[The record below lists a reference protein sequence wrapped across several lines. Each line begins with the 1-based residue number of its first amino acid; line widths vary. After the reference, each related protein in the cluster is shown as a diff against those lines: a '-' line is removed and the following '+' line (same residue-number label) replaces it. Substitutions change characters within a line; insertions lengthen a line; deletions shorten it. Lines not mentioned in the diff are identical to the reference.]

1 MIEIKGLTVTYPDG
15 TRALEDVGFSVP
27 EGERVALVGANG
39 AGKSTLLMAMV
50 GVCEKK
56 AGSVSIAGVE
66 LTKKNLPTLRAH
78 AGVVLQNPDDQLF
91 CATVFDD
98 VAFGPR
104 NMGMDEK
111 AVERRVASVLSDL
124 GAEKLRDR
132 MPHRLSGGEKRVAA
146 IASVLSMRPSAM
158 LFDEPTSFLDPRA
171 RRHIAGLLSRLPH
184 TMLIA
189 THDLDMALDVCERV
203 IVLRAGKLM
212 ADGPAKKLLA
222 DRELMDAAGL
232 ELPLSLWG
240 SRML

>member
-1 MIEIKGLTVTYPDG
+1 MIEVRELTVTYPDG
-15 TRALEDVGFSVP
+15 TRALENVFLSVE

-50 GVCEKK
+50 GVCAKS
-56 AGSVSIAGVE
+56 AGSVTIAGIE

-78 AGVVLQNPDDQLF
+78 AGMVLQNPDDQLF

-104 NMGMDEK
+104 NLGMDEK
-111 AVERRVASVLSDL
+111 DVAKRVDSVLADL

-146 IASVLSMRPSAM
+146 IASVLSMRPSVM

-171 RRHIAGLLSRLPH
+171 RRHVAELLSCLPH

-203 IVLRAGKLM
+203 VVLREGRVL
-212 ADGPAKKLLA
+212 ADGPARDLLT
-222 DRELMDAAGL
+222 DGELMEAAGL
-232 ELPLSLWG
+232 ELPLCLG
-240 SRML
+240 GKT

>member
-1 MIEIKGLTVTYPDG
+1 MIEVKGLTVTYPDG
-15 TRALEDVGFSVP
+15 TRALENVCFSVK

-39 AGKSTLLMAMV
+39 AGKSTLLMTMV
-50 GVCEKK
+50 GVCEK
-56 AGSVSIAGVE
+56 AGGSVNIAGVE

-91 CATVFDD
+91 CATVYDD

-104 NMGMDEK
+104 NMGMDEA
-111 AVERRVASVLSDL
+111 AVAHRVAAVLADL
-124 GAEKLRDR
+124 GIEKLRDR

-146 IASVLSMRPSAM
+146 IASVLSMRPSVM

-171 RRHIAGLLSRLPH
+171 RRNVAHLLSSLPH

-203 IVLRAGKLM
+203 IVLKGGRVLS
-212 ADGPAKKLLA
+212 DGPARTLLT
-222 DRELMDAAGL
+222 DKNLMESAGL
-232 ELPLSLWG
+232 ELPLSLG
-240 SRML
+240 GKP